1 MGKHYTAAI
10 FGREPT
16 PAAVYSPLA
25 FVLCA
30 LLCHR
35 QVLLPGN
42 VALATSSNTS
52 ACVSVQLQT
61 NYFQVL
67 LHG

>member
-1 MGKHYTAAI
+1 ML
-10 FGREPT
+10 GREPN
-16 PAAVYSPLA
+16 PAAVYIPLA

-35 QVLLPGN
+35 QVLLPGK

-52 ACVSVQLQT
+52 VCVSVQLQT

-67 LHG
+67 QHG